1 MFLDLFGCKLWA
13 EHDTDLLF
21 VPAEMQQTFTR
32 CMDHSY
38 CLCSYR
44 ALVLRSVL
52 LLKDG
57 LRADQPVAHWAIHWE
72 AVWCW
77 QMGKNH
83 SLLKENEQSKKEHAL
98 IRPFVCCDRFRG
110 KFSFLLTLNCYHQK
124 ATRKQGSAFAFM
136 SFFCALKKISQDTF
150 VIKECGTEADTD
162 YLYKL
167 RYSGSLK
174 WECTFNFNTFF
185 LMLWCSASRHH

>member
-136 SFFCALKKISQDTF
+136 SFFLCIKKNLT
-150 VIKECGTEADTD
+150 
-162 YLYKL
+162 
-167 RYSGSLK
+167 RYVCDKGM
-174 WECTFNFNTFF
+174 WHRG
-185 LMLWCSASRHH
+185 WHRRPV